1 MKKKRPSFGAVR
13 EDLAC
18 VLALSLRKTHYI
30 CFYRLFWLSN
40 FFEHV
45 LLLLEIE
52 TKLIKFCTKLQVKQ
66 AKVLLSNC
74 TSLLQCSD
82 PGQLNRLHFF
92 KNFKTKCTLQ
102 GLKTLI
108 KPFEAP
114 QRNLKIKVQVYFC
127 FNTTFR
133 KSRRSSR

>member
-92 KNFKTKCTLQ
+92 KNFKTKCTFIFVLIQLLENQGDLQ
-102 GLKTLI
+102 GKLFNVTRFSL
-108 KPFEAP
+108 PFFFP
-114 QRNLKIKVQVYFC
+114 CSL
-127 FNTTFR
+127 R
-133 KSRRSSR
+133 KYK